1 MSLRL
6 NSIIYFACFAV
17 AAYALYMVKF
27 SVQNLQ
33 HEVAQT
39 QKQLAQEKESLHL
52 LNAEWAYLNRPER
65 LRRLADTHLNLVP
78 LDSRRM
84 ENLALLPAASSDV
97 MAPTP
102 SPVRDAVYEQPAEAR

>member
-6 NSIIYFACFAV
+6 NTMICCACFAI

-33 HEVAQT
+33 REVVTAQRD
-39 QKQLAQEKESLHL
+39 LAQEKESLHL

-65 LRRLADTHLNLVP
+65 LRRLSDAHLNLVP

-84 ENLALLPAASSDV
+84 QNMNLLPAAVTVENAAPSSNI
-97 MAPTP
+97 
-102 SPVRDAVYEQPAEAR
+102 SDAVYTAGLR

>member
-6 NSIIYFACFAV
+6 NTMIYCACFAI

-33 HEVAQT
+33 REVVVAQHN
-39 QKQLAQEKESLHL
+39 LEQEKESLHL

-65 LRRLADTHLNLVP
+65 LRRLSDAHLNLVP

-84 ENLALLPAASSDV
+84 QNLDLLPAAATESAVPASSNI
-97 MAPTP
+97 
-102 SPVRDAVYEQPAEAR
+102 SDAVYQQPVAAR